1 MVWLHNPRDIRTLLS
16 KEGSMPILPS
26 MNTFIEL
33 RQEDDY
39 QEIFHEGTGLI
50 SQVFD
55 IQVSVGIQDFFQGD
69 TWYKFRQAVQKDM
82 MSPSGALHYVKDIEE
97 IAVDLTDMMLE
108 RRCEDGST
116 EVGSLCQQYAL
127 ESIASI
133 FYGERV
139 RVMKGE
145 QVSIWG

>member
-108 RRCEDGST
+108 RICEDGST

-133 FYGERV
+133 FYGERF

-145 QVSIWG
+145 QVSIWY

>member
-1 MVWLHNPRDIRTLLS
+1 MVWLHNPGDIRTLLS

-39 QEIFHEGTGLI
+39 QQIFHEGTGLI

-97 IAVDLTDMMLE
+97 IAMDLTDMIVE

-133 FYGERV
+133 FYGERF

-145 QVSIWG
+145 QVSIWS

>member
-1 MVWLHNPRDIRTLLS
+1 MVWLHNPWDIRTLLS

-55 IQVSVGIQDFFQGD
+55 IFRFVLGFDIFPGRDLVQVP
-69 TWYKFRQAVQKDM
+69 
-82 MSPSGALHYVKDIEE
+82 PSSSEGHDV
-97 IAVDLTDMMLE
+97 T
-108 RRCEDGST
+108 
-116 EVGSLCQQYAL
+116 
-127 ESIASI
+127 
-133 FYGERV
+133 
-139 RVMKGE
+139 
-145 QVSIWG
+145 

>member
-1 MVWLHNPRDIRTLLS
+1 MVWLHSPCDIRTLLS

-55 IQVSVGIQDFFQGD
+55 I
-69 TWYKFRQAVQKDM
+69 YPR
-82 MSPSGALHYVKDIEE
+82 
-97 IAVDLTDMMLE
+97 
-108 RRCEDGST
+108 
-116 EVGSLCQQYAL
+116 
-127 ESIASI
+127 
-133 FYGERV
+133 
-139 RVMKGE
+139 
-145 QVSIWG
+145 